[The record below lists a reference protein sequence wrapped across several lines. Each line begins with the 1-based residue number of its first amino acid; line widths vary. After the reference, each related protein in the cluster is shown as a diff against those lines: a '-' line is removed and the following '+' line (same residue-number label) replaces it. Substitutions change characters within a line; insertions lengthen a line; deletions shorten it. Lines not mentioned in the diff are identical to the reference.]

1 LRGSAP
7 AEAAAEC
14 DVMTIPDNDNEDR
27 GRFGFLEGKLIPAPQ
42 VVLLFH
48 VGSVSPRGR
57 VHEMLGGL
65 MKKISIP
72 FVGV

>member
-1 LRGSAP
+1 MRGSAP

-14 DVMTIPDNDNEDR
+14 DVMTLTMTMRIGGGLD
-27 GRFGFLEGKLIPAPQ
+27 FLEGKLIPAPQ